1 MAKQAYRGGRGR
13 YQRREF
19 FRGPRRNERIRAREV
34 RVIGPNGDQ
43 IGVMP
48 TEKATK
54 LARDAG
60 YDLVEIAANANPP
73 VCRILDFGKYMYE
86 QSKKTKDNKSTSSK
100 IKEVKFRVKVGEH
113 DYITKLRHGEEFL
126 GKGNKLKLT
135 LTFRGRE
142 MEHKELGFDIVNRAI
157 NDLSQMGALDAP
169 PRLAGRNINAMLS
182 PLPANK
188 RKWVFNEAP
197 DPNAKSRPDS
207 EKASRDE
214 DEDEEEFDED
224 EEHDDEDFDEDEDHD
239 EDVEDEDEDED
250 ETED

>member
-54 LARDAG
+54 LAKDAG
-60 YDLVEIAANANPP
+60 FDLVEIAANATPP

-126 GKGNKLKLT
+126 GKGNKLKIT

-142 MEHKELGFDIVNRAI
+142 MEHKELGFEIVNRAI

-197 DPNAKSRPDS
+197 NPNAKPNPDAK
-207 EKASRDE
+207 KASSDAEDE
-214 DEDEEEFDED
+214 DDYDEDEEE
-224 EEHDDEDFDEDEDHD
+224 HDEDFEDEDYD
-239 EDVEDEDEDED
+239 GDDED